1 MRILIVTDAWAPQV
15 NGVVRTLT
23 MLARELAALGH
34 DPHFVTPENHTTLP
48 LPTYPEIR
56 LAVYPR
62 GTLIKAVDDFAPE
75 AMHIATEGTMGLWA
89 RSLCL
94 ERRLPFTTSFTTRY
108 PDYVT
113 ARFPFIPQALV
124 YGALRTFHSAAAAT
138 MVATPSLMDELAK
151 TGFTNLRLWS
161 RGVDAELFRPLA
173 DGEARAFDLPRPIF
187 LYVGRVAVEKNV
199 EAFLALDLPGS
210 KVVVGEG
217 PQRAELMA
225 RYPEAHFSGP
235 LSGAFLAHAYRS
247 ADVFVFPSRTDTF
260 GLVLLEALA
269 SGVPVAAYPVTA
281 PMDVIGDAP
290 VAAIHHDLKTAC
302 LNALE
307 IAPDACR
314 AFALSRSWRA
324 ATEQF
329 VSNLTPIV
337 ATESAISM

>member
-23 MLARELAALGH
+23 ALSRELALLGH
-34 DPHFVTPENHTTLP
+34 ETHFVTPENHTTLP

-62 GTLIKAVDDFAPE
+62 GTLVKAVDDFAPE
-75 AMHIATEGTMGLWA
+75 AIHIATEGTMGLWA

-94 ERRLPFTTSFTTRY
+94 ERHLPFTTSFTTRY

-113 ARFPFIPQALV
+113 ARFPFIPQGLV
-124 YGALRTFHSAAAAT
+124 YGALRTFHGAAQAT
-138 MVATPSLMDELAK
+138 MVSTPSLLAELASH
-151 TGFTNLRLWS
+151 GFANLRLWS
-161 RGVDAELFRPLA
+161 RGVDAELFCSGA
-173 DGEARAFDLPRPIF
+173 KDAFDLKPPVF

-217 PQRAELMA
+217 PQRAELMG
-225 RYPEAHFSGP
+225 RYPDVHFAGP
-235 LSGAFLAHAYRS
+235 LLGEPLAAAYRS

-269 SGVPVAAYPVTA
+269 SGVPVAAYPVAA

-302 LNALE
+302 LGALE
-307 IAPDACR
+307 ISPAACR
-314 AFALSRSWRA
+314 AFALAHSWRG

-329 VSNLTPIV
+329 LENLAPV
-337 ATESAISM
+337 AAQRSA